1 MGLYQLVSIVQ
12 RLFDIYGWLI
22 IAWCLMSW
30 VPARPGGFF
39 DDLRGA
45 VGMLVE
51 PYLGLFRRFIP
62 PIMGVD
68 WSPVVAIL
76 VLGVIERL
84 VYTIL
89 L

>member
-1 MGLYQLVSIVQ
+1 MGLFQLISIVQ
-12 RLFDIYGWLI
+12 RLFDLYGWLI

-30 VPARPGGFF
+30 IPTTPGSLV
-39 DDLRGA
+39 DDIRGA
-45 VGMLVE
+45 IGMLVE
-51 PYLGLFRRFIP
+51 PYLSLFRRFIP
-62 PIMGVD
+62 PVMGVD

-76 VLGVIERL
+76 VLTVIERI

>member
-1 MGLYQLVSIVQ
+1 MELYQLFVLVQ
-12 RLFDIYGWLI
+12 RLFDIYGWLVI
-22 IAWCLMSW
+22 VWCLLSW
-30 VPARPGGFF
+30 FPMRQGSFV

-45 VGMLVE
+45 IGMLVD
-51 PYLGLFRRFIP
+51 PYLGIFRRFIP
-62 PIMGVD
+62 PLGGID

-76 VLGVIERL
+76 VLNVIERL

>member
-1 MGLYQLVSIVQ
+1 MINLTSLVY
-12 RLFDIYGWLI
+12 RLFDIYSWLI
-22 IAWCLMSW
+22 VIWCLMSW
-30 VPARPGGFF
+30 IPTRPGGFV

-45 VGMLVE
+45 IGMLVE

-62 PIMGVD
+62 PFGGVD

-76 VLGVIERL
+76 VLSVIERVAL
-84 VYTIL
+84 SIL

>member
-1 MGLYQLVSIVQ
+1 MLNFSVLIY
-12 RLFDIYGWLI
+12 RLFDIYSWLI
-22 IAWCLMSW
+22 VAWCLMSW
-30 VPARPGGFF
+30 IPARPGGFL

-45 VGMLVE
+45 IGTLVE

-62 PIMGVD
+62 PLGGVD

-76 VLGVIERL
+76 VLTVIERVVL
-84 VYTIL
+84 SIL